1 MLNQLLNQLKPI
13 TKSRD
18 IKSYNKNM
26 SEERLLSAL
35 SENNLDNGR
44 IIKIREDSNKL
55 KHEFFQSEINKI

>member
-35 SENNLDNGR
+35 SENN
-44 IIKIREDSNKL
+44 NKD
-55 KHEFFQSEINKI
+55 